1 MFTAVRA
8 LTLEMVFQIV
18 SSQIADAIVLV
29 TGLLQNDW
37 PPVSLEPDLVF
48 IVKHQIHLKYD
59 KYVPLICSFATSRL
73 IYIAFKADLKA
84 RKQCHL
90 LRQYYLCRN
99 LCDRLQGYPTILI
112 QCLTQ
117 WLTRTWYW
125 MLRIHEPVS
134 TILITFVKQWRFPHG
149 KPYQDGLS
157 KPFLTTS
164 CIWCTWGL
172 QKTTYLHAWRFWSF
186 GVTTMR
192 KAKVMSNSSKG
203 PALEMKDDCK
213 RKKFPVF
220 IWKNP
225 ELDSQN
231 KTW

>member
-1 MFTAVRA
+1 MIS
-8 LTLEMVFQIV
+8 MYP
-18 SSQIADAIVLV
+18 
-29 TGLLQNDW
+29 W
-37 PPVSLEPDLVF
+37 
-48 IVKHQIHLKYD
+48 
-59 KYVPLICSFATSRL
+59 YVPSPHQGWSTLPSRL
-73 IYIAFKADLKA
+73 TWRQESSVTSSGNTTCAGTCVTVA
-84 RKQCHL
+84 RLSNH
-90 LRQYYLCRN
+90 
-99 LCDRLQGYPTILI
+99 LI

-117 WLTRTWYW
+117 WLTRTWHW

-203 PALEMKDDCK
+203 PALRWRMIAKEKSSLFLYERIQNWIVKTKLD
-213 RKKFPVF
+213 RTLFTWLSQKKIQFRIRHGLPPFFVW
-220 IWKNP
+220 I
-225 ELDSQN
+225 
-231 KTW
+231 